1 MTYVLARA
9 PAMKPDKSTFA
20 GTGAVMVFSFAFR
33 LPALKPKNA
42 VTRLTPAD
50 HVVSTVHGTR
60 TVLLDVRNGHYW
72 GLDEVGTRIWTL
84 AGEGLMETE
93 IAERLAAEYQAEVAE
108 LLVDVK
114 TFLNNLEKSKLLRRV
129 A

>member
-9 PAMKPDKSTFA
+9 PANRPDELTSA

-33 LPALKPKNA
+33 LPALKPKKA
-42 VTRLTPAD
+42 ATRLTPAD
-50 HVVSTVHGTR
+50 HVVSTVHGAR
-60 TVLLDVRNGHYW
+60 TVLLDVRNGRYW

-84 AGEGLMETE
+84 TGEGLTATE
-93 IAERLAAEYQAEVAE
+93 IAERLSEEYQAEVPE

-114 TFLNNLEKSKLLRRV
+114 AFLAKMKKSKLLRRV